1 MTLLTFPKDFVWG
14 TATASYQIEGY
25 PLADG
30 AGPSIWHRFSH
41 TPGNIRGGH
50 NADLACEHY
59 RRYPE
64 DIALMKSLGIQGY
77 RMSAAWPRV
86 LPEGMGRINEAGLDF
101 YDRLIDALLKADIT
115 PYVTLY
121 HWDLPSDLQDMGGWA
136 NPAIADWFTEYASVM
151 FERLGDRVKNWITLN
166 EPSVVMDRGHVFGQ
180 HAPGM
185 RDIWA
190 ALRVAHNQLVAHGR
204 AVRAFRASGADGEIG
219 IALNLHPQHA
229 ATDSEEDRICAIR
242 TDAYYNRL
250 FMDPIFKGEY
260 PAEALDWFGE
270 AWPNIGPGDLDEI
283 STHIDFL
290 GVNYYFPQ
298 VVAHRA
304 GQGALHSEVVRQPAP
319 HTDLGWQISPEGL
332 YDALRSVQTEYGN
345 PKMFITENG
354 AAFDD
359 HPDSDGVVADDARL
373 DYIRVHLAAAHRAIS
388 DGANLQG
395 YFLWTLMDNFEW
407 AYGYDVRFGITNVD
421 YTTQKRTVKRSGQWY
436 AGAISR
442 NGVTNA

>member
-1 MTLLTFPKDFVWG
+1 MTLLTFPKNFVWG

-25 PLADG
+25 PLADC

-41 TPGNIRGGH
+41 PPGNVRGGH
-50 NADLACEHY
+50 NGDLACEHY
-59 RRYPE
+59 RRYPD

-77 RMSAAWPRV
+77 RMSTAWPRV

-304 GQGALHSEVVRQPAP
+304 GQGALHSKVVRQPAP

-345 PKMFITENG
+345 PKMFITEN
-354 AAFDD
+354 
-359 HPDSDGVVADDARL
+359 
-373 DYIRVHLAAAHRAIS
+373 AAAHRAIS

>member
-1 MTLLTFPKDFVWG
+1 MTLLTFPKDFLWG

-50 NADLACEHY
+50 NGDLACEHY

-77 RMSAAWPRV
+77 RMSTAWPRV
-86 LPEGMGRINEAGLDF
+86 LPEGRGRINEAGLDF
-101 YDRLIDALLKADIT
+101 YDRLVDALLEADIT

-121 HWDLPSDLQDMGGWA
+121 HWDLPSDLQDLGGWT
-136 NPAIADWFTEYASVM
+136 NPAMADWFTEYASIM
-151 FERLGDRVKNWITLN
+151 FTRLGDRVKNWITLN

-180 HAPGM
+180 HAPGI

-204 AVRAFRASGADGEIG
+204 AVQAFRASGADGEIG
-219 IALNLHPQHA
+219 IALNLHPQQA
-229 ATDSEEDRICAIR
+229 ATDSEDDIACAVR

-260 PAEALDWFGE
+260 PAEVMDWFGE
-270 AWPNIGPGDLDEI
+270 AWPNIGPSDLDEI
-283 STHIDFL
+283 STPIDFL

-298 VVAHRA
+298 VVAHKP
-304 GQGALHSEVVRQPAP
+304 GQGALHSKVIRQPVP

-373 DYIRVHLAAAHRAIS
+373 DYIRVHLAAAHRAIA

-395 YFLWTLMDNFEW
+395 YFLWTLLDNFEW
-407 AYGYDVRFGITNVD
+407 AYGYDVRFGVTNVD
-421 YTTQKRTVKRSGQWY
+421 HTSQKRTVKRSGKWY
-436 AGAISR
+436 ADAISR
-442 NGVTNA
+442 NGVTDA